1 MEITPKLSVTEDK
14 IRLLT
19 VKTDMFKTA
28 CLTLNVLVP
37 MGEYAAEYAVLSS
50 YLVHSSKKYDSLIKL
65 NSRLEELYGA
75 LLSGNISRHGENY
88 RIQLSITCIDDSLTF
103 DGKSVTGASLELLLS
118 LLTKP
123 SADENGFSPEQLST
137 EIRLTAE
144 DIESE
149 INDKRSYAMTRML
162 ETMCAD
168 EIYGLT
174 KNEILE
180 NVKKVTP
187 QSLLAAW
194 KFMLKNGIIQL
205 NAIGNIS
212 EDDCK
217 KKLRE
222 AFSDVGV
229 RTPYEP
235 ETVFVEEAED
245 LTELTEELTMNQS
258 KLVLGFRGGMTDEN
272 DDFYSRRIMTDVFGG
287 GPYSR
292 LFMNVREKLS
302 LCYYCSARLIRGKG
316 IIVIQS
322 GIEKENRQKVLD
334 EINRQLDIMKNG
346 EFSDEDF
353 EASKKAICDAYRSF
367 NDTPDALDIY
377 YGTQLTGDIVTPD
390 EAIENFLAVTRD
402 DVKKTACA
410 ISLDTVYM
418 LAGTDKEDGA
428 DE

>member
-75 LLSGNISRHGENY
+75 LLSGSISRHGENY

-212 EDDCK
+212 E
-217 KKLRE
+217 
-222 AFSDVGV
+222 
-229 RTPYEP
+229 
-235 ETVFVEEAED
+235 
-245 LTELTEELTMNQS
+245 LTMNQS

-272 DDFYSRRIMTDVFGG
+272 DDFYSRRIMTDIFGG

-410 ISLDTVYM
+410 LSLDTVYM